1 MAVKPNDNEL
11 ILGLAP
17 APEPFT
23 GRLKAPIVYSDQA
36 SRERQKKLEL
46 LFEHYNINALSEAKR
61 WKALAYALACHL
73 VPGMKVVKRAPRARG
88 RPGKW
93 KEIDAATLLVGVID
107 AIKRQKKTGTK
118 QAARIAIQRYKI
130 LWPGTNNADSLVAR
144 YHEALKVISN
154 SKARRS

>member
-46 LFEHYNINALSEAKR
+46 PFEHYNINALSEAKR
-61 WKALAYALACHL
+61 
-73 VPGMKVVKRAPRARG
+73 
-88 RPGKW
+88 
-93 KEIDAATLLVGVID
+93 
-107 AIKRQKKTGTK
+107 
-118 QAARIAIQRYKI
+118 
-130 LWPGTNNADSLVAR
+130 
-144 YHEALKVISN
+144 
-154 SKARRS
+154 